1 MAVTPSDNVTT
12 DYLYHFL
19 RTIDF
24 KKFVQEGALPSIN
37 QKVIGKIEIPLVS
50 IVEQKKLTFIL
61 NELENISFRLD
72 ERINI
77 NNTLKKSI
85 FNTYR

>member
-1 MAVTPSDNVTT
+1 M
-12 DYLYHFL
+12 
-19 RTIDF
+19 
-24 KKFVQEGALPSIN
+24 PSIN